1 MKKLLLSALGAALF
15 TFISFG
21 QTTLFQ
27 DDFESG
33 TSNWSFNGSG
43 DNAWIVNNVYSGGGF
58 VTDTPNQPGGN
69 TNYMHIMSG
78 LGCSFLNACNA

>member
-15 TFISFG
+15 SFTSFG

-43 DNAWIVNNVYSGGGF
+43 DNAWTVNNVYTGLSPLI
-58 VTDTPNQPGGN
+58 VDTPNQPSGN
-69 TNYMHIMSG
+69 TNSMWRH
-78 LGCSFLNACNA
+78 